1 MTETRIMDLR
11 VRKTREAIR
20 RTFEEMILE
29 MDFEDIT
36 VKELAKRARI
46 NRRTFYLHYETLDC
60 LLSELKGELTQKYI
74 ERTRE
79 LERPRDMDKLT
90 REFFLYSEELGEL
103 GERITCSGT
112 YRGISR
118 ELTNDIMEQTWE
130 KDRPRPEQDP
140 YRRRVVM
147 EFVSQGTL
155 AVYRQ
160 WVAEGKKV
168 PIEQI
173 IEITA
178 ALVCRGLEGIAG
190 LKRGS

>member
-1 MTETRIMDLR
+1 MDLR

-118 ELTNDIMEQTWE
+118 ELTNDIME
-130 KDRPRPEQDP
+130 
-140 YRRRVVM
+140 
-147 EFVSQGTL
+147 FVSQGTL

-190 LKRGS
+190 LKRGY